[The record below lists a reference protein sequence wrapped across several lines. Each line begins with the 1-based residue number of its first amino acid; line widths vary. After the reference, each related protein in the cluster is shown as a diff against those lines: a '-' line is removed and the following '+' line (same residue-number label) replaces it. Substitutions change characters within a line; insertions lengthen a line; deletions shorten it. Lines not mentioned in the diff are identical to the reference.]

1 MEMMNFEEN
10 PEFGTAWMNNEGNQN
25 NNQGNLAVETL
36 EGWIEYYTEKLEK
49 MENERE
55 KVSELGKYYMDA
67 QIADMK
73 ENIAALKKAHK
84 EMTE

>member
-1 MEMMNFEEN
+1 MDMMNLEEN
-10 PEFGTAWMNNEGNQN
+10 PEFGTAWMNIEQAQN
-25 NNQGNLAVETL
+25 NNQGNLAMETL

-49 MENERE
+49 MEDERE

-67 QIADMK
+67 QINDMK
-73 ENIAALKKAHK
+73 ENIAGLKKAFK